1 MDISLDILNLK
12 DSNNHRIITDML
24 HAMRELLGMKAGF
37 VSEFVSGQRVFRYV
51 DADDHFQPI
60 SVGGADPLSESY
72 CQRVVENITPQLIPD
87 ATREPSVQDLAA
99 TQGLPV
105 GAHVSVPIQFS
116 DGSVFGTFC
125 CFSDEP
131 NESLNERDL
140 TVFKLFAGF
149 ASEILEQQLKEQR
162 SREMITQRI
171 KHVIDHQQF
180 DLHYQPIVNM
190 AERRLVGHEVL
201 TRFSA
206 EPVRSPD
213 KWFNEAVEVGLNH
226 ELEEKVIQ
234 QALRELEHFP
244 EGTYLALNI
253 SPETLLAE
261 GLLDW
266 LQEQPLKR
274 LVVEI
279 SEHSSVSME
288 SYQKINDILA
298 PLRARGLRLAVDDAG
313 AGYAS
318 FRHILKLEPDIIK
331 LDGSLTD
338 QIDTDP
344 TMQALAAAF
353 VLFAEKTGAKIVAEC
368 VENQAEL
375 EAIMALQVSKVQG
388 YHLGRPAPL
397 EHYLTEGFWS
407 P

>member
-1 MDISLDILNLK
+1 MEISLDILEPK
-12 DSNNHRIITDML
+12 DSSDHRIITDML

-37 VSEFVSGQRVFRYV
+37 VSEFVNGQRVFRYV
-51 DADDHFQPI
+51 DADDHFQLI
-60 SVGGADPLSESY
+60 TVDGADPLSESY
-72 CQRVVENITPQLIPD
+72 CQRVVAGVTPQLIPD
-87 ATREPSVQDLAA
+87 ATLEPSVQDLVA
-99 TQGLPV
+99 THLLPV
-105 GAHVSVPIQFS
+105 GAHISVPILFS

-131 NESLNERDL
+131 NDSLNERDL
-140 TVFKLFAGF
+140 AVFKLFAGF
-149 ASEILEQQLKEQR
+149 ASEILENQLKEQR
-162 SREMITQRI
+162 SSGKITQGI
-171 KHVIDHQQF
+171 KKVIEHQQF
-180 DLHYQPIVNM
+180 ALHYQPIVNIT
-190 AERRLVGHEVL
+190 ERRLVGHEVL
-201 TRFSA
+201 TRFTA

-213 KWFNEAVEVGLNH
+213 KWFNEAIEVGLNH
-226 ELEEKVIQ
+226 ELEKRVIQ
-234 QALRELEHFP
+234 RALRELQHFP
-244 EGTYLALNI
+244 VGTYLALNI
-253 SPETLLAE
+253 SPETLLTE
-261 GLLDW
+261 ELLDW

-274 LVVEI
+274 LVIEI
-279 SEHSSVSME
+279 TEHSSVSMD

-353 VLFAEKTGAKIVAEC
+353 VLFAEKTGAKIVAEG

-375 EAIMALQVSKVQG
+375 EAIMALQINKAQG

-397 EHYLTEGFWS
+397 EYYLTEGFWS